1 MERKELYK
9 PFPTKVGN
17 YKYQVYVKSSKT
29 KSGKKL
35 IGFGDRRYQ
44 QYKDKLGHY
53 SHLDHGDEKRRK
65 SYLARHG
72 RTTDRNTASFWS
84 TKILW

>member
-1 MERKELYK
+1 MDKKPLYK

-17 YKYQVYVKSSKT
+17 YKYQVWVKSSKT

-35 IGFGDRRYQ
+35 IGFGHRDYP
-44 QYKDKLGHY
+44 QYRDKLGHY
-53 SHLDHGDEKRRK
+53 SSKDHGDPERRR

-72 RTTDRNTASFWS
+72 KKTDRDTSGYWAQR
-84 TKILW
+84 ILW